1 MGVALQT
8 YLRQMYDRDIAAV
21 FFEQGSPFA
30 HQMQASCP
38 FVQFRPFVGFRQIV
52 AIVDDDRDLRLLQK
66 FFHRLYH
73 SFGLLRQG

>member
-8 YLRQMYDRDIAAV
+8 YLRQMNDRDIAAV
-21 FFEQGSPFA
+21 FVEQGSPFA

-52 AIVDDDRDLRLLQK
+52 A
-66 FFHRLYH
+66 
-73 SFGLLRQG
+73 

>member
-8 YLRQMYDRDIAAV
+8 YLRQMNDRDIAAV
-21 FFEQGSPFA
+21 FVEQGSPFA

-52 AIVDDDRDLRLLQK
+52 AIVDDDRDFRELQK
-66 FFHRLYH
+66 LLNRHFHPI
-73 SFGLLRQG
+73 GLLRQG